1 MRLRSLA
8 VFLLLALVSLP
19 LTAQPSAVG
28 EWGAKFA
35 WPVVAIHAHVL
46 PDGEVLTWERKD
58 TVLTTESW
66 LWNPK
71 TGHFSKVEN
80 PYASVFCSG
89 HSFLPD
95 GTLLVTGG
103 HHYRDGDGEKTATL
117 FHTVTK
123 QWTKGPNMNGGR
135 WYPTNLTLRN
145 GDVVTM
151 SGSQNGSDA
160 IIPNPLP
167 QVWQTA
173 TSTWRDLTGAIRT
186 LDLYPQ
192 VLLAP
197 DGRAFVVGPQPQT
210 LYLETAGTGSWK
222 DGLQTSGVY
231 RDYGSAV
238 EYEPGKVLIVGGGP
252 PVNTAE
258 IIDLN
263 AGSPKWTM
271 TEPMKFSRR
280 QLNATILPDGKVLV
294 TGGSS
299 APGFN
304 NAEGSVFA
312 AEMWD
317 PATGKWTTMA
327 SMKVRRLYHSTA
339 VLLPDGRVLSAG
351 GGMPASPEGGDTDHR
366 DAEIYSP
373 PYLFNGPRPAIT
385 AAPDRV
391 GFGEE
396 FRVETPEGANIEQ
409 VTWIRLSSVTHA
421 FYQSQRFNRLHI
433 VSKDAGHVVVTAP
446 SNAECPPGPY
456 LLFVLNGRGVPS
468 VGKVVFIR

>member
-1 MRLRSLA
+1 MRWRSIAVPLLFALA
-8 VFLLLALVSLP
+8 AFPLP
-19 LTAQPSAVG
+19 AQPSVVG
-28 EWGAKFA
+28 KWGAKFA

-46 PDGEVLTWERKD
+46 PNGRVLTWERKD
-58 TVLTTESW
+58 TVLTTETW
-66 LWNPK
+66 LWDPK

-89 HSFLPD
+89 HTFLPD

-103 HHYRDGDGEKTATL
+103 HHFEDGHGEKTATL
-117 FHTVTK
+117 YHTATG

-135 WYPTNLTLRN
+135 WYPTNLILRN
-145 GDVVTM
+145 GDMVTM
-151 SGSQNGSDA
+151 SGSENGGDEV
-160 IIPNPLP
+160 IPNTLP

-173 TSTWRDLTGAIRT
+173 TSTWRDLTDAIRT
-186 LDLYPQ
+186 LDLYPA

-197 DGRAFVVGPQPQT
+197 DGRALVVGPQPQT
-210 LYLETAGTGSWK
+210 LYLDTAGTGSWEC
-222 DGLQTSGVY
+222 GPNASGVY

-238 EYEPGKVLIVGGGP
+238 EYEPGKILIVGGGT

-263 AGSPKWTM
+263 AATPKWTF
-271 TEPMKFSRR
+271 TEPMKFKRR
-280 QLNATILPDGKVLV
+280 QLNATLLPDGKVLV
-294 TGGSS
+294 TGGTS
-299 APGFN
+299 ARGFN
-304 NAEGSVFA
+304 NADGSVFA

-317 PATGKWTTMA
+317 PKSGKWTTMA

-351 GGMPASPEGGDTDHR
+351 GGMPPSDEGGDTDHR

-396 FRVETPEGANIEQ
+396 FRVDTPEAANIEQ

-421 FYQSQRFNRLHI
+421 FNQSQRFNRLHI
-433 VSKDAGHVVVTAP
+433 VSKNAGHVIVTAP

-456 LLFVLNGRGVPS
+456 LLFVLNGKAVPS
-468 VGKVVFIR
+468 AGKVVFIR